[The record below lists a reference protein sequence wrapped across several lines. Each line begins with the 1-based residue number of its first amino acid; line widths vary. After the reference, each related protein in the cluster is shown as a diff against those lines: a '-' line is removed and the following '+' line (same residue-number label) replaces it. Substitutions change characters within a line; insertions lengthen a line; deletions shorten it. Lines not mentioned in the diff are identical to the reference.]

1 MIFKVGASSGGGTI
15 LAKIISANTNIK
27 TSKVVFVLDA
37 MVVISAGI
45 VFRSM
50 ELALWSMISI
60 YVASKLIDMVLVG
73 AQNQKIVHISSSK
86 NLNELS
92 KIISENLGVTGT
104 VVNGHDLGATEHKD
118 IVFIMI
124 DKNKLTPLKN
134 IIAAYDSEVKMI
146 VMEATEVLGK
156 ELRI

>member
-1 MIFKVGASSGGGTI
+1 
-15 LAKIISANTNIK
+15 
-27 TSKVVFVLDA
+27 

-45 VFRSM
+45 VFSSM

-104 VVNGHDLGATEHKD
+104 VVNGHDLVAT
-118 IVFIMI
+118 
-124 DKNKLTPLKN
+124 
-134 IIAAYDSEVKMI
+134 
-146 VMEATEVLGK
+146 
-156 ELRI
+156 

>member
-1 MIFKVGASSGGGTI
+1 M
-15 LAKIISANTNIK
+15 
-27 TSKVVFVLDA
+27 DA
-37 MVVISAGI
+37 MVVVSAGI
-45 VFRSM
+45 VFKSM

-73 AQNQKIVHISSSK
+73 AQSQKIVHISSSK

-92 KIISENLGVTGT
+92 KIISETLGVTGT
-104 VVNGHDLGATEHKD
+104 VVNGHDLGATEQKD

-134 IIAAYDSEVKMI
+134 IIAEYDSEVKMI